1 MSLLVCHDFELYKK
15 AVHNTSFIACNQ
27 ASTHK
32 TDLMFFLDV
41 CIEFERVMFGEG
53 YLWPTTIFFAWRS
66 HSFMTMFIIKYF
78 IVFQIFQ

>member
-1 MSLLVCHDFELYKK
+1 MSRLVCHDFELYEK

-27 ASTHK
+27 AFTHK

-53 YLWPTTIFFAWRS
+53 YLA
-66 HSFMTMFIIKYF
+66 Y
-78 IVFQIFQ
+78 